1 MNKKLKKIIGI
12 TTSLVLSLCMLT
24 GCSSSKSASSSTSSD
39 ASKNQSEKLP
49 KEINVTYVKSP
60 LNVPSILEKNDSLF
74 DKEFKSDNISVKWSE
89 ITTGPDQT
97 EALAS
102 GDIDFAHCLGGT
114 SALIAASNGV
124 DLKIIGTYS
133 QAPKGF
139 MLVTNDK
146 SIKGPEDLKGKK

>member
-60 LNVPSILEKNDSLF
+60 LNVPSILEKM
-74 DKEFKSDNISVKWSE
+74 I
-89 ITTGPDQT
+89 
-97 EALAS
+97 
-102 GDIDFAHCLGGT
+102 H
-114 SALIAASNGV
+114 
-124 DLKIIGTYS
+124 Y
-133 QAPKGF
+133 
-139 MLVTNDK
+139 
-146 SIKGPEDLKGKK
+146 SIKNLNLIIYQLNGLK